1 MKLALKFNLALLA
14 TIALGMAATGFIG
27 QRILQA
33 KARHETE
40 QSARLLLEAAMAT
53 RGYTNTRVH
62 KLLEN
67 QMKYDF
73 LAESVPSFAATEVLK
88 SMQASFADYHYK
100 EATLNPTNP
109 RDRVV
114 DWEADVVQMF
124 RRDDKLPEVV
134 GERDTPAGRS
144 LYLARPIAVKDE
156 ACLQCHSTAAAA
168 PKTLVDKYGPS
179 NGFGWKLNEVVGAQ
193 IVSVPSTVHTAA
205 ADRAFRALMAGV
217 AVVFAAVFVV
227 LNLLLTLLVVRPATK
242 LAAIAEQ
249 ASLDGSGNA
258 ASGSSGNAAF
268 GVEAS
273 DDAFGAG
280 RRDEIG
286 DLARAIG
293 RLRTSLRKA
302 MSLVD
307 T

>member
-1 MKLALKFNLALLA
+1 MKLAVKFNLVLLV
-14 TIALGMAATGFIG
+14 TIALGMAATGFVG
-27 QRILQA
+27 HRILHA

-53 RGYTNTRVH
+53 RAYTSSRVH
-62 KLLEN
+62 GLLEN

-88 SMQASFADYHYK
+88 KIQTSFADYHYK

-114 DWEADVVQMF
+114 DWEADIVQMF
-124 RRDDKLPEVV
+124 RRDEKLPEVV
-134 GERDTPAGRS
+134 GERDTPSGRA
-144 LYLARPIAVKDE
+144 LYLARPIAIKE
-156 ACLQCHSTAAAA
+156 QACLQCHSTAAAA

-193 IVSVPSTVHTAA
+193 IVSVPSTVHTQAA
-205 ADRAFRALMAGV
+205 QRAFEALMAGV
-217 AVVFAAVFVV
+217 AAVFAAVFVV
-227 LNLLLTLLVVRPATK
+227 LNVLLHQLVVRPASR
-242 LAAIAEQ
+242 LAAMAEQ
-249 ASLDGSGNA
+249 ASLG
-258 ASGSSGNAAF
+258 
-268 GVEAS
+268 GVG
-273 DDAFGAG
+273 DDAYGTA

-286 DLARAIG
+286 ELARAIG

-302 MSLVD
+302 MSMIGS
-307 T
+307 